1 MSRRFYIIGAGMGAP
16 DSLTGEAAHALAA
29 SDAVFATQ
37 RLTAV
42 CDRAVVCPFDQL
54 AAQAIASDAQTVSVL
69 VSGDV
74 GFFSAAGRL
83 REQLAP
89 HGDVRLVCGLSSM
102 QYFCAKLGVSYDD
115 ACVRSLHG
123 RAGSI
128 LGAVSYHKK
137 TFVLTGGENTAP
149 KVCKTLADAGLGGLT
164 VHLGENLGAADE
176 RVETGTAET
185 LADQSCG
192 NLAVLLIEHPD
203 AVNASQPVRDGMLT
217 RAKVPMTKEEV
228 RWVSVSRLAVQPHDT
243 VWDVGAG
250 TGAVTLELA
259 RKASDG
265 LVYAVERKP
274 EAVAL
279 LHENRAKLGG
289 YNVHIVEGA
298 APDALEALP
307 APDCVFVGGSGGAM
321 RRILA
326 IAKHKNPAVRVVVT
340 AIALETL
347 HETQAALSALGY
359 ADVEVTQLSAAR
371 GKLVGPY
378 TMMTAN
384 NPVFILSGGGADA
397 E

>member
-1 MSRRFYIIGAGMGAP
+1 MSRTFYIIGAGMGAP

-29 SDAVFATQ
+29 SDAVFATR

-42 CDRAVVCPFDQL
+42 CDRAAVCPFDQL
-54 AAQAIASDAQTVSVL
+54 AAQAVASDAPTVSVL

-83 REQLAP
+83 RGQLAP
-89 HGDVRLVCGLSSM
+89 HGAVRLVCGLSSM

-123 RAGSI
+123 RVGSI

-149 KVCKTLADAGLGGLT
+149 KVCRMLADAGLGGLT
-164 VHLGENLGAADE
+164 VHLGENLGAENE
-176 RVETGTAET
+176 RIQTGTAET
-185 LADQSCG
+185 LANQTCG
-192 NLAVLLIEHPD
+192 NLAVLLVEHPD
-203 AVNASQPVRDGMLT
+203 AANAYEPVRDDMLT

-228 RWVSVSRLAVQPHDT
+228 RWVSVSRLAVQPRDT

-265 LVYAVERKP
+265 VVYAVERKP

-289 YNVHIVEGA
+289 YNVQIVEGA

-321 RRILA
+321 RRILE
-326 IAKHKNPAVRVVVT
+326 IAKHKNPAVRVVVN

-347 HETQAALSALGY
+347 HETQAALAALGF
-359 ADVEVTQLSAAR
+359 ADIEVAQLSAAR
-371 GKLVGPY
+371 GKAVGPY

>member
-1 MSRRFYIIGAGMGAP
+1 MSRTFYIIGAGMGAP
-16 DSLTGEAAHALAA
+16 DSLTGEAVHAIAA
-29 SDAVFATQ
+29 SGAVFATQ

-42 CDRAVVCPFDQL
+42 CDRAAVCPFDRL
-54 AAQAIASDAQTVSVL
+54 AAEAIASDAPTVSVL

-83 REQLAP
+83 RGQLVQ

-102 QYFCAKLGVSYDD
+102 QYFCAKLGISYDD

-123 RAGSI
+123 RVGSI

-164 VHLGENLGAADE
+164 VHLGENLGAENE
-176 RVETGTAET
+176 RIQTGTAET
-185 LADQSCG
+185 LAAEACG

-203 AVNASQPVRDGMLT
+203 AANACEPVRDDMLT

-228 RWVSVSRLAVQPHDT
+228 RWVSVSRLAVQPRDT

-289 YNVHIVEGA
+289 YNVKIVEGA

-321 RRILA
+321 RRILE
-326 IAKHKNPAVRVVVT
+326 IAKQKNPAVRVVVN

-347 HETQAALSALGY
+347 HETQAALSALGF
-359 ADVEVTQLSAAR
+359 ADVEITQLSAAR

>member
-1 MSRRFYIIGAGMGAP
+1 MSRTFYIIGAGMGAP

-42 CDRAVVCPFDQL
+42 CDRAAVCPFDQL
-54 AAQAIASDAQTVSVL
+54 AAEAIASGAQTVSVL

-83 REQLAP
+83 RGQLAQ

-102 QYFCAKLGVSYDD
+102 QYFCAKLGISYDD

-164 VHLGENLGAADE
+164 VHLGENLGAENE
-176 RVETGTAET
+176 RIQTGAAET
-185 LADQSCG
+185 LAAEACG

-203 AVNASQPVRDGMLT
+203 AVNACEPVRDDMLT

-228 RWVSVSRLAVQPHDT
+228 RWVSVSRLAVQPRDT

-321 RRILA
+321 RRILE
-326 IAKHKNPAVRVVVT
+326 IAKHKNPAVRVVVN

-347 HETQAALSALGY
+347 HETQAALSALGF
-359 ADVEVTQLSAAR
+359 ADVEITQLSAAR
-371 GKLVGPY
+371 GKAVGPY

>member
-1 MSRRFYIIGAGMGAP
+1 MSRKFYIIGAGMGAP

-54 AAQAIASDAQTVSVL
+54 AARAAVSDAQTVSVL

-102 QYFCAKLGVSYDD
+102 QYFCAKLGVAYDD

-176 RVETGTAET
+176 RIETGTAET
-185 LADQSCG
+185 LADQPCG

-203 AVNASQPVRDGMLT
+203 AVNASEPVRDGMLT

-228 RWVSVSRLAVQPHDT
+228 RWVSVSRLAVRPRDT

-279 LHENRAKLGG
+279 LHENRRRLGG
-289 YNVHIVEGA
+289 YNVQIVEGA

-321 RRILA
+321 RRILE
-326 IAKHKNPAVRVVVT
+326 IAKQKNPAVRVVVN

-347 HETQAALSALGY
+347 HETQAALSALGF
-359 ADVEVTQLSAAR
+359 ADVEITQLSAAR
-371 GKLVGPY
+371 GRSVGAY

-384 NPVFILSGGGADA
+384 NPVFILSGGGNR
-397 E
+397 

>member
-1 MSRRFYIIGAGMGAP
+1 MSRKFYIIGAGMGAP

-42 CDRAVVCPFDQL
+42 CDRAAVCPFDRL
-54 AAQAIASDAQTVSVL
+54 ATEAIASDAPTVSVL

-83 REQLAP
+83 RGQLAP

-102 QYFCAKLGVSYDD
+102 QYFCAKLGISYDD

-123 RAGSI
+123 RVGSI

-176 RVETGTAET
+176 RIQTGTAET
-185 LADQSCG
+185 LANQPCG

-203 AVNASQPVRDGMLT
+203 AVNACEPVRDDMLT

-228 RWVSVSRLAVQPHDT
+228 RWVSVSRLAVQPRDT

-307 APDCVFVGGSGGAM
+307 APDCVFVGGSGGAI
-321 RRILA
+321 RRILE
-326 IAKHKNPAVRVVVT
+326 IAKQKNHAVRVVVN

-347 HETQAALSALGY
+347 HETQAALSALGF
-359 ADVEVTQLSAAR
+359 ADVEITQLSAAR
-371 GKLVGPY
+371 GKAVGPY

>member
-1 MSRRFYIIGAGMGAP
+1 MSRKFYIIGAGMGAP

-29 SDAVFATQ
+29 SDAVFATR

-42 CDRAVVCPFDQL
+42 CDRAAVCPFDQL
-54 AAQAIASDAQTVSVL
+54 AAQAIASDAPTVSVL

-89 HGDVRLVCGLSSM
+89 HGAVRLVCGLSSM

-123 RAGSI
+123 RVGSI

-149 KVCKTLADAGLGGLT
+149 KVCRTLADAGLGGLT
-164 VHLGENLGAADE
+164 VHLGENLGAENE
-176 RVETGTAET
+176 RIRTGTAET
-185 LADQSCG
+185 LANQTCG

-203 AVNASQPVRDGMLT
+203 AANAYEPVRDDMLT

-228 RWVSVSRLAVQPHDT
+228 RWVSVSRLAVQPRDT

-289 YNVHIVEGA
+289 YNVQIVEGA
-298 APDALEALP
+298 APDALEVLP

-321 RRILA
+321 RRILE
-326 IAKHKNPAVRVVVT
+326 IAKHKNPAVRVVVN

-347 HETQAALSALGY
+347 HETQTALAALGF
-359 ADVEVTQLSAAR
+359 ADIEVTQLSAAR
-371 GKLVGPY
+371 GKAVGPY

>member
-1 MSRRFYIIGAGMGAP
+1 MSRKFYIIGAGMGAP

-42 CDRAVVCPFDQL
+42 CDRAAVCPFDRL
-54 AAQAIASDAQTVSVL
+54 ATEAIASDAPTVSVL

-83 REQLAP
+83 RGQLAP

-102 QYFCAKLGVSYDD
+102 QYFCAKLGISYDD

-123 RAGSI
+123 RVGSI

-176 RVETGTAET
+176 RIQTGTAET
-185 LADQSCG
+185 LANQPCG

-203 AVNASQPVRDGMLT
+203 AVNACEPVRDDMLT

-228 RWVSVSRLAVQPHDT
+228 RWVSVSRLAVQPRDT

-307 APDCVFVGGSGGAM
+307 APDCVFVGGSGGAI
-321 RRILA
+321 RRILE
-326 IAKHKNPAVRVVVT
+326 IAKQKNHAVRVVVN

-347 HETQAALSALGY
+347 HETQAALSALGF
-359 ADVEVTQLSAAR
+359 ADVEITQLAAAR
-371 GKLVGPY
+371 GKAVGPY

>member
-1 MSRRFYIIGAGMGAP
+1 MSRKFYIIGAGMGAP
-16 DSLTGEAAHALAA
+16 DSLTGEAVRALTA
-29 SDAVFATQ
+29 SDAVFATR
-37 RLTAV
+37 RLAAV
-42 CDRAVVCPFDQL
+42 CDRAVVCPFDRL
-54 AAQAIASDAQTVSVL
+54 AAEAIASDAPTVSVL

-83 REQLAP
+83 RGQLAP
-89 HGDVRLVCGLSSM
+89 YGDVRLVCGLSSM

-176 RVETGTAET
+176 RIQTGTAET
-185 LADQSCG
+185 LAAEACG

-203 AVNASQPVRDGMLT
+203 AVNAYEPVRDDMLT

-228 RWVSVSRLAVQPHDT
+228 RWVSVSRLAVQPRDT

-279 LHENRAKLGG
+279 LHENREKLGG
-289 YNVHIVEGA
+289 YNVHIVGGA

-321 RRILA
+321 RRILE
-326 IAKHKNPAVRVVVT
+326 IAKQKNPAVRVVVN

-347 HETQAALSALGY
+347 HETQAALSVLGF
-359 ADVEVTQLSAAR
+359 ADIEVTQLSAAR
-371 GKLVGPY
+371 GKAVGPY

>member
-1 MSRRFYIIGAGMGAP
+1 MSRKFYIIGAGMGAP

-29 SDAVFATQ
+29 SGAVFATQ

-42 CDRAVVCPFDQL
+42 CDRAAVCPFDQL
-54 AAQAIASDAQTVSVL
+54 AAQAIASDAQTISVL

-83 REQLAP
+83 RGQLAQ
-89 HGDVRLVCGLSSM
+89 HGAVQMVCGLSSM

-123 RAGSI
+123 RVGSI

-149 KVCKTLADAGLGGLT
+149 KVCRTLADAGLGGLT
-164 VHLGENLGAADE
+164 VHLGENLGAENE
-176 RVETGTAET
+176 RIQTGTAET
-185 LADQSCG
+185 LANQTCG

-203 AVNASQPVRDGMLT
+203 AANAYEPVRDDMLT

-228 RWVSVSRLAVQPHDT
+228 RWVSVGRLAVQPRDT

-289 YNVHIVEGA
+289 YNVQIVEGA

-321 RRILA
+321 RRILE
-326 IAKHKNPAVRVVVT
+326 IAKHKNPAVRVVVN

-347 HETQAALSALGY
+347 HETQAALSALGF

-371 GKLVGPY
+371 GKAVGPY

>member
-1 MSRRFYIIGAGMGAP
+1 MSRTFYIIGAGMGAP
-16 DSLTGEAAHALAA
+16 DSLTGEAVHAIAA

-42 CDRAVVCPFDQL
+42 CDRAAVCPFDQL
-54 AAQAIASDAQTVSVL
+54 AAEAIASDAPTVSVL

-83 REQLAP
+83 RGQLAP
-89 HGDVRLVCGLSSM
+89 YGDVRLVCGLSSM

-149 KVCKTLADAGLGGLT
+149 KVCKTLADAGFGGLT
-164 VHLGENLGAADE
+164 VHLGENLGAENE
-176 RVETGTAET
+176 RIQTGTAET
-185 LADQSCG
+185 LAAEVCG

-203 AVNASQPVRDGMLT
+203 AVNAYEPVRDDMLT

-228 RWVSVSRLAVQPHDT
+228 RWVSVSRLAVQPRDT

-321 RRILA
+321 RRILE
-326 IAKHKNPAVRVVVT
+326 IAKQKNPAVRVVVN

-347 HETQAALSALGY
+347 HETQAALSALGF
-359 ADVEVTQLSAAR
+359 ADVEITQLSAAR